1 MHQLDCVCHRLLK
14 IFIHLKDAQGTFYGR
29 LRFGIGNPG
38 TALCEG
44 ELGPDGVPL
53 PGSGI
58 YLSELAMQ
66 VRLMLLVLN
75 YQNQ

>member
-1 MHQLDCVCHRLLK
+1 MQVRLRVLVLNYQNWVRFWAVFSMHQLDCVCHRLLK

-44 ELGPDGVPL
+44 EL
-53 PGSGI
+53 
-58 YLSELAMQ
+58 
-66 VRLMLLVLN
+66 
-75 YQNQ
+75 